1 MTDRLEA
8 DLRANPATCSLS
20 SQPSNRRE
28 FLASSTAAVAG
39 AGVAVTAA
47 SSFSVPMVHAAGSGT
62 IKIGLVGCG
71 GRGSGAA
78 EQALKADSGTKLVA
92 MADAFQDRIDDHLS
106 ALKGLE
112 IGSRVDVPKDRQYT
126 GFDAYK
132 HVIDQVD
139 LVLLTT
145 PPHFRPLHLAYAVE
159 KGVNA
164 FVEKPMA
171 VDGPGLRKY
180 IQACKDAKAKNLSL
194 VNGFC
199 WRYDGP
205 RRETM
210 KQVFDGKIGDV
221 VAIETTY
228 NSQGVW
234 EPRKTREQCTSDME
248 YQMRNWYYYSWLS
261 GDHIVEQAVHGIDT
275 MGWVMGDKPPVRCW
289 GVGGR
294 QSRTDPKYGNIWDH
308 FSVVYEY
315 PEQRPR
321 LPPLPSLG
329 QHAHPGQRLHPGQ
342 QGNGRRLRQRDHR
355 REQVA
360 ISRPQEPN
368 MYQVEHDEMFAAI
381 RAGKPINNGE
391 KAAREHPAGPHGPH
405 RRLHRRGHHSRD
417 DPQLQGRPE
426 PAPVRIRP
434 ARHAADPRTRHCQV
448 FMTLATAQSFATA
461 FFRRSCKTLAS
472 GSTTICSGSNGQR
485 MTTSFELALAQDD
498 RRASLV
504 VVG

>member
-1 MTDRLEA
+1 LKG
-8 DLRANPATCSLS
+8 
-20 SQPSNRRE
+20 
-28 FLASSTAAVAG
+28 STAAVAG
-39 AGVAVTAA
+39 ATAVSTGLA
-47 SSFSVPMVHAAGSGT
+47 VPLVHAAGSST
-62 IKIGLVGCG
+62 IKVGLVGCG

-78 EQALKADSGTKLVA
+78 EQALKADSGVRLFA
-92 MADAFQDRIDDHLS
+92 MADAFADRLEESLS
-106 ALKGLE
+106 GLHGSTV
-112 IGSRVDVPKDRQYT
+112 GSRVDVPKDRRYN
-126 GFDAYK
+126 GFDGYK

-139 LVLLTT
+139 LVILTT

-210 KQVFDGKIGDV
+210 KQVFDGKIGDI

-228 NSQGVW
+228 NSHGVW
-234 EPRKTREQCTSDME
+234 EPRKTREECSSDME
-248 YQMRNWYYYSWLS
+248 YQMRNWYYYGWLS

-275 MGWVMGDKPPVRCW
+275 MGWVMGDKLPVRCW

-315 PEQRPR
+315 PNNVRGYHHCRHWVNTDSQTKDYI
-321 LPPLPSLG
+321 LG
-329 QHAHPGQRLHPGQ
+329 SKGVADVF
-342 QGNGRRLRQRDHR
+342 GNSITSEKSVYKGAEGENRWRYRGKKT
-355 REQVA
+355 
-360 ISRPQEPN
+360 N
-368 MYQVEHDEMFAAI
+368 MYQVEHDEMFAAL

-391 KAAREHPAGPHGPH
+391 QAAW
-405 RRLHRRGHHSRD
+405 S
-417 DPQLQGRPE
+417 
-426 PAPVRIRP
+426 
-434 ARHAADPRTRHCQV
+434 
-448 FMTLATAQSFATA
+448 TL
-461 FFRRSCKTLAS
+461 
-472 GSTTICSGSNGQR
+472 
-485 MTTSFELALAQDD
+485 LALMGRTAAYTGQ
-498 RRASLV
+498 V
-504 VVG
+504 VTPELILKSKEDLNPPRYEFGPLAMPPVPVPGGKKFV